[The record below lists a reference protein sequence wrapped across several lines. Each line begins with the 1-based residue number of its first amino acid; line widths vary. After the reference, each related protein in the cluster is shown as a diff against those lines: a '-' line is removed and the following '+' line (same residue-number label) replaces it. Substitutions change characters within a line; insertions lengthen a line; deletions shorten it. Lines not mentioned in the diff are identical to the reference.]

1 MTDTALGTVET
12 RIPARMDRLP
22 WSRWHWMVVI
32 GLGAVWILDGLEVT
46 IVGALAARLTEKGS
60 GISITESQVVLAGA
74 VYVAGAC
81 LGALFFG
88 QLTDRFGRK
97 RLFLITLALYLVAT
111 VATAFSTT
119 AAFFFV
125 ARFFTGAG
133 IGGEYAAINS
143 AIDELIPA
151 RARGRVDL
159 IINGSFWLGAAA
171 GGLLSVVL
179 LNDAIFAVDVGWR
192 VAFGLGAI
200 LGLAILIVR
209 RNVPESPRWLFIH
222 GRAEEAERLVDDIER
237 QVTEDTGEEL
247 REPRGSIT
255 VRQRKTIPL
264 TEIARTTFKEYP
276 RRTVLGLALFIG
288 QAFIYN
294 SVVFTLG
301 LTLTTFYDVKDM
313 NVGYFFAAFAAGN
326 FLGPLLLGRLF
337 DTVGRKPM
345 ISGCYLISAVLLAV
359 TALLMDGLSA
369 WSFNG
374 LLMLTFFFASA
385 GASAA
390 YLTVSEIF
398 PMETRALSIAFFY
411 AVGTAIGGI
420 TGPVV
425 FAKLAESEDIKK
437 VMIGYFV
444 GAVVMA
450 VGGIVELFLGVRA
463 EGRQLEDI
471 ATPLTAQ
478 DAEGAAEGQDGGPD
492 RDREERLRRRAERER
507 TGSRRFRPG
516 PGRGGYSP
524 APTWTT
530 FGEDEDLDDEVAA
543 IERALTERGAMD
555 RQDLAQAVGARRW
568 GPGRFQAALRE
579 AVADGRARRTGRSA
593 YSPVEE
599 SPEATRR

>member
-97 RLFLITLALYLVAT
+97 RLFLVTLALYLVAT

-119 AAFFFV
+119 AMFFFV

-179 LNDAIFAVDVGWR
+179 LNDAVFPVDVGWR

-200 LGLAILIVR
+200 LGLAILLVR

-222 GRAEEAERLVDDIER
+222 GRAEEAERLVDSIER
-237 QVTEDTGEEL
+237 DVTEDTGEEL

-313 NVGYFFAAFAAGN
+313 NVGYFFAAFAVGN

-345 ISGCYLISAVLLAV
+345 ISGCYLLSAAFLAV
-359 TALLMDGLSA
+359 TAVLMDGLTA
-369 WSFNG
+369 WSFTG

-411 AVGTAIGGI
+411 AVGTAIGGV

-425 FAKLAESEDIKK
+425 FAKLAESEDIDK
-437 VMIGYFV
+437 VMIGYLA
-444 GAVVMA
+444 GAAVMA

-478 DAEGAAEGQDGGPD
+478 DAEASTNGD
-492 RDREERLRRRAERER
+492 RDDARDRAERLRRRAERER

-524 APTWTT
+524 TPTWTT
-530 FGEDEDLDDEVAA
+530 FGDDDDLDDEVEA
-543 IERALTERGAMD
+543 IERALAEHGPMD

-568 GPGRFQAALRE
+568 GPGRFQGALRE
-579 AVADGRARRTGRSA
+579 AVADGRARRVGRSA
-593 YSPVEE
+593 YSPVE
-599 SPEATRR
+599 SEAGAARR